1 MLHNLTFRRVQ
12 LRDNFQCGAVI
23 SPAGLC
29 GAGANCT
36 EGSSISIRF
45 EDCSIEGGRG
55 SSTSGLLLNGI
66 PPKITGLVQADRL
79 RVTGTPG
86 PAIVLANKAATGAS
100 FSCSDC
106 VFENTAWMASPNGY
120 DETGLPTAVVLGG
133 AVSRKGRDNG
143 FAFGGARLDNC
154 RVATAAMTIDKSKIG
169 KVFPSP
175 PLLAMNGGGR
185 AVEGVSGSFDVS
197 GCHGGQCCALNV
209 SGAGAARQLKV
220 QCEAQAVSQALKS
233 DDLRQTGGAFI
244 PRTIGNAIASTHVT
258 VETPLLLF
266 NHTLSSDATLGVM
279 THFWYDPVLDLR
291 LNLLFTD
298 GARGPGTPALRT

>member
-66 PPKITGLVQADRL
+66 PPEITGLVQADRL

-220 QCEAQAVSQALKS
+220 QCEAQAMSQALKS

-279 THFWYDPVLDLR
+279 THFWYDPVLDLCP
-291 LNLLFTD
+291 NLLFTD
-298 GARGPGTPALRT
+298 GARGPGTPAPRT